1 MARFNTE
8 TDRTRDGT
16 NFTLYIH
23 ITPNNKKYFG
33 ITSQEVE
40 NRWQHDGVGYNHQ
53 KLFWRAIQKYGW
65 DNIQHIV
72 LAENLSK
79 EWACKLEQDLIWKY
93 KTHDSKCGYNN
104 TLGGEGITGYKL
116 TEEQIETRRRNST
129 GRRHSLESRKLMSEK
144 QRGRIVT
151 AEMRKNMSLAHIGKP
166 AHNKGK
172 SFSVEARQHMSQA
185 KLGKPGNHTQHHTEE
200 TKRKISE
207 HSKGRA
213 VSQETREKLRQK
225 ALEQWKRQKERIIV

>member
-1 MARFNTE
+1 M
-8 TDRTRDGT
+8 
-16 NFTLYIH
+16 
-23 ITPNNKKYFG
+23 
-33 ITSQEVE
+33 
-40 NRWQHDGVGYNHQ
+40 
-53 KLFWRAIQKYGW
+53 
-65 DNIQHIV
+65 
-72 LAENLSK
+72 
-79 EWACKLEQDLIWKY
+79 
-93 KTHDSKCGYNN
+93 
-104 TLGGEGITGYKL
+104 GGEGITGYKL

-151 AEMRKNMSLAHIGKP
+151 NEMRKNMSLAHIGKP

-172 SFSVEARQHMSQA
+172 PFSVEARQHMSQA

-207 HSKGRA
+207 HSKGRV